1 MGEDE
6 ARKILHRA
14 QRKEPFMSYAL
25 ALALT
30 VLGMVLMSFESLL
43 IKLTTIP
50 AQSISF
56 YFGLFMFCATHLML
70 YIKVRNGMV
79 AIYRHEYKAIL
90 LSALF
95 MGTSNYFFILAI
107 KNTSV
112 ASAVF
117 ILSTAPLVSALIGFV
132 LFRTPVPKRLYVASF
147 FVFIGIG
154 LIVYNDWDGGNM
166 KGNLYAFLCV
176 LSFSSLF
183 SVLERY
189 KDASR
194 LACIGAG
201 GLVAALLAFLTVAIV
216 IPDAYSLGIVF
227 FMGFILTPISRVL
240 IGLGTKVL
248 PSVDVTLL
256 TNIETVLAPIW
267 VWLFLAEAIMPTT
280 LIGGAIIIVTLV
292 VYSKI
297 SHTRSKR

>member
-1 MGEDE
+1 MT
-6 ARKILHRA
+6 
-14 QRKEPFMSYAL
+14 YAH

-30 VLGMVLMSFESLL
+30 VIGVVLMSFESLL
-43 IKLTTIP
+43 IKMTSIP

-56 YFGLFMFCATHLML
+56 YFGLFMFASTNIML
-70 YIKVRNGMV
+70 VSKTKKGIFT
-79 AIYRHEYKAIL
+79 IYRNEYRAIL

-95 MGTSNYFFILAI
+95 MGSSNYFFILAI

-117 ILSTAPLVSALIGFV
+117 ILSTAPLISALIGFV
-132 LFRTPVPKRLYVASF
+132 LFRTKVPLRLFVATF
-147 FVFIGIG
+147 FVFIGLS

-166 KGNLYAFLCV
+166 RGNLYAFLCV

-189 KDASR
+189 KEVSR

-201 GLVAALLAFLTVAIV
+201 GLMASLLAFLTVSIV
-216 IPDAYSLGIVF
+216 IPDSYSLGIIF

-256 TNIETVLAPIW
+256 TIIETVLAPVW
-267 VWLFLAEAIMPTT
+267 VWLFLAEAMIPTT
-280 LIGGAIIIVTLV
+280 LLGGAIIIVTLIM
-292 VYSKI
+292 YTKMANGA
-297 SHTRSKR
+297 SKRC

>member
-1 MGEDE
+1 MT
-6 ARKILHRA
+6 
-14 QRKEPFMSYAL
+14 YAH

-30 VLGMVLMSFESLL
+30 VIGVVLMSFESLL
-43 IKLTTIP
+43 IKMTSVP

-56 YFGLFMFCATHLML
+56 YFGLFMFTSTNMILL
-70 YIKVRNGMV
+70 WKTKKGILT
-79 AIYRHEYKAIL
+79 IYRKEYQAII

-95 MGTSNYFFILAI
+95 MGSSNYFFILAI

-117 ILSTAPLVSALIGFV
+117 ILSTAPLISAIIGFV
-132 LFRTPVPKRLYVASF
+132 LFRTKVPLRLFIATF
-147 FVFIGIG
+147 FVFIGLS

-166 KGNLYAFLCV
+166 RGNFYALLCV

-189 KDASR
+189 KEVSR

-201 GLVAALLAFLTVAIV
+201 GLMASLLAFLTVSIV
-216 IPDAYSLGIVF
+216 IPDAYSLGIIF

-240 IGLGTKVL
+240 IGVGTKVL

-256 TNIETVLAPIW
+256 TIIETVLAPIW
-267 VWLFLAEAIMPTT
+267 VWLFLAEAMMFTT
-280 LIGGAIIIVTLV
+280 LVGGAIIIVTLII
-292 VYSKI
+292 YTKMANGA
-297 SHTRSKR
+297 SKRC

>member
-1 MGEDE
+1 MT
-6 ARKILHRA
+6 
-14 QRKEPFMSYAL
+14 YAH

-30 VLGMVLMSFESLL
+30 VIGVVLMSFESLL
-43 IKLTTIP
+43 IKMTSVP

-56 YFGLFMFCATHLML
+56 YFGLFMFTSTNMILL
-70 YIKVRNGMV
+70 WKTKKGILT
-79 AIYRHEYKAIL
+79 IYRTEYQAII

-95 MGTSNYFFILAI
+95 MGSSNYFFILAI

-117 ILSTAPLVSALIGFV
+117 ILSTAPLISAIIGFV
-132 LFRTPVPKRLYVASF
+132 LFRTKVPLRLFVATF
-147 FVFIGIG
+147 FVFIGLS

-166 KGNLYAFLCV
+166 RGNFYALLCV

-189 KDASR
+189 KEVSR

-201 GLVAALLAFLTVAIV
+201 GLMASLLAFLTVSIV
-216 IPDAYSLGIVF
+216 IPDAYSLGIIF

-240 IGLGTKVL
+240 IGVGTKVL

-256 TNIETVLAPIW
+256 TIIETVLAPIW
-267 VWLFLAEAIMPTT
+267 VWLFLAEAMMFTT
-280 LIGGAIIIVTLV
+280 LAGGAIIIVTLII
-292 VYSKI
+292 YTKMANGA
-297 SHTRSKR
+297 SKRC

>member
-1 MGEDE
+1 MT
-6 ARKILHRA
+6 
-14 QRKEPFMSYAL
+14 YAH

-30 VLGMVLMSFESLL
+30 VIGVVLMSFESLL
-43 IKLTTIP
+43 IKMTSVP

-56 YFGLFMFCATHLML
+56 YFGLFMFTSTNMILL
-70 YIKVRNGMV
+70 WKTKKGILT
-79 AIYRHEYKAIL
+79 IYRTEYQAII

-95 MGTSNYFFILAI
+95 MGSSNYFFILAI

-117 ILSTAPLVSALIGFV
+117 ILSTAPLISAIIGFV
-132 LFRTPVPKRLYVASF
+132 LFRTKVPLRLFVATF
-147 FVFIGIG
+147 FVFIGLS

-166 KGNLYAFLCV
+166 RGNFYALLCV

-189 KDASR
+189 KEVSR

-201 GLVAALLAFLTVAIV
+201 GLMASLLAFLTVSIV
-216 IPDAYSLGIVF
+216 IPDAYSLGIIF

-240 IGLGTKVL
+240 IGVGTKVL

-256 TNIETVLAPIW
+256 TIIETVLAPIW
-267 VWLFLAEAIMPTT
+267 VWLFLAEAMMFTT
-280 LIGGAIIIVTLV
+280 LVGGAIIIVTLII
-292 VYSKI
+292 YTKMANGA
-297 SHTRSKR
+297 SKRC